1 MNGEMRFQKNVAN
14 NWSPQFNKLS
24 QLNQLIKRS
33 NLLGGDLKVTNF
45 GGGNTSSKIIQK
57 DPITKKNETILYV
70 KGSGGD
76 LGSIKEDG
84 FASLYLDKLNGLK
97 NIYRGFNFEDEMVG
111 YYPMC
116 TFNNNPRAASID
128 TPLHAY
134 VPYPEV
140 DHTHPDS
147 IIALATMK
155 NGKDIVNKVY
165 QGKLGWLNW
174 QRPGFDLGLKME
186 KLIQSN
192 PSIIGIVLGH
202 HGLFTWGN
210 DSQSCYSNSIAL
222 IKRAQT
228 YLNNSIKKYSFGKPQ
243 FKKKSIPDFE
253 IKLISTIRGHLSKEN
268 SKILHVDQSD
278 ITLEFVNSS
287 NLKKVAA
294 VGTSCPDHFLRTKR
308 LPLVLP
314 SLSDL
319 QKNEGK
325 ISEIIE
331 KNLDKY
337 KEAYTKYYNKN
348 KSKGSPNL
356 RDPYPVIV
364 LIPEYGMMSFAKN
377 KSTAR
382 VASEFFCNAINV
394 MKGAEGISNYTGLT
408 EKEAFRIEY
417 WDLEEAKLKRMPP
430 EKELAGKVA
439 LITGAAGG
447 IGSATALKFLKE
459 GCCVVLTDIDKKALQ
474 NKHEEFSNQFGK
486 DVVRSYVMDVTKE
499 QDVKKAVSES
509 TKEFGGID
517 ILVANAGFASA
528 ALFEKTSTKLWDKNM
543 DILSKGCFIISRE
556 VYQNMITQ
564 NKGGSIIFVSSKN
577 SLNASKGASAYAV
590 AKSSILHL
598 SRSIALEGAEF
609 KIRSNVVNPDA
620 VIQNSKIWDGEWK
633 KQRAEGNK
641 ISVGNIEEFY
651 KNRSLLKES
660 ILPEDIAEG
669 IYFFASS
676 KSKKSTGNIINV
688 DGGNITSF
696 TR

>member
-1 MNGEMRFQKNVAN
+1 MKFQKNVTN
-14 NWSPQFNKLS
+14 NWKSEYNKLS
-24 QLNQLIKRS
+24 KIDQLILRS
-33 NLLGGDLKVTNF
+33 NLLGSDLKVTNF
-45 GGGNTSSKIIQK
+45 GGGNTSSKITMK

-76 LGSIKEDG
+76 LGSIKRDG
-84 FASLYLDKLNGLK
+84 FASLYLDKFNSLK
-97 NIYRGFNFEDEMVG
+97 NIYRGFSYEDEMVS

-134 VPYPEV
+134 VPFPEV

-155 NGKDIVNKVY
+155 NGRDVIKKVY
-165 QGKLGWLNW
+165 GDSMGWLEW

-186 KLIQSN
+186 NLIN
-192 PSIIGIVLGH
+192 KNNNIIGIVLGH
-202 HGLFTWGN
+202 HGLFTWGSTN
-210 DSQSCYSNSIAL
+210 QECYSNSIDL
-222 IKRAQT
+222 IKKAQIF
-228 YLNNSIKKYSFGKPQ
+228 LNSSIKKYSFGKPVY
-243 FKKKSIPDFE
+243 KKKSNPDFE
-253 IKLISTIRGHLSKEN
+253 VKLISTIRGNLSKEN
-268 SKILHVDQSD
+268 SKILHLDKSD
-278 ITLEFVNSS
+278 ITLEFVNSQ
-287 NLKKVAA
+287 NLKQVSAI
-294 VGTSCPDHFLRTKR
+294 GTSCPDHFLRTKR
-308 LPLVLP
+308 LPMVLP
-314 SLSDL
+314 SLTEL
-319 QKNEGK
+319 VKNENK
-325 ISEIIE
+325 IESVIQSYL
-331 KNLDKY
+331 NKY
-337 KEAYTKYYNKN
+337 KEAYTKYYNRN
-348 KSKGSPNL
+348 KTKGSPNL

-382 VASEFFCNAINV
+382 IASEFFCNAMNV
-394 MKGAEGISNYTGLT
+394 MKGAEGISRYTGLS

-417 WDLEEAKLKRMPP
+417 WELEEAKLRRMPA

-447 IGSATALKFLKE
+447 IGSATAKKFLSE
-459 GCCVVLTDIDKKALQ
+459 GSCVILTDIDKSALKD
-474 NKHEEFSNQFGK
+474 KHDEFSKEFGR
-486 DVVRSYVMDVTKE
+486 DVVHSILMDVTDEKN
-499 QDVKKAVSES
+499 VKNAVSES
-509 TKEFGGID
+509 INFFGGID

-543 DILSKGCFIISRE
+543 DILSKGCFLISRE
-556 VYQNMITQ
+556 VYQNMMEQ
-564 NKGGSIIFVSSKN
+564 NNGGSIIFVSSKN
-577 SLNASKGASAYAV
+577 SLNASKGASAYSV
-590 AKSSILHL
+590 AKSSLLHL
-598 SRSIALEGAEF
+598 SRSIALEGSVY

-620 VIQNSKIWDGEWK
+620 VIQNSKIWQGDWT
-633 KQRAEGNK
+633 KQRAKSNK
-641 ISVGNIEEFY
+641 INVKEVEEFY
-651 KNRSLLKES
+651 KNRSLLKVS

>member
-1 MNGEMRFQKNVAN
+1 MRFQKNVVHS
-14 NWSPQFNKLS
+14 WRPQYNKLS

-33 NLLGGDLKVTNF
+33 NLLGEDLKVTNF

-155 NGKDIVNKVY
+155 NGRDVVKKVY
-165 QGKLGWLNW
+165 QGKLGWLDW

-186 KLIQSN
+186 KLIQAN
-192 PSIIGIVLGH
+192 PTIIGIVLGH
-202 HGLFTWGN
+202 HGLFTWGQ
-210 DSQSCYSNSIAL
+210 DSQSCYSSSIAL
-222 IKRAQT
+222 IKKAQT
-228 YLNNSIKKYSFGKPQ
+228 YLNDSIKKYSFGKPQ

-253 IKLISTIRGHLSKEN
+253 SKLISTIRGHLSKEN
-268 SKILHVDQSD
+268 SKILHIDQSEV
-278 ITLEFVNSS
+278 TLEFVNSS
-287 NLKKVAA
+287 NLKKVAS

-314 SLSDL
+314 SLTEL
-319 QKNEGK
+319 EKNEKK

-337 KEAYTKYYNKN
+337 KQAYTKYYNRN

-377 KSTAR
+377 KPTAR

-408 EKEAFRIEY
+408 EREAFRIEY

-474 NKHEEFSNQFGK
+474 SKHEEFSAQFGK
-486 DVVRSYVMDVTKE
+486 DVVRSYLMDVTNE

-543 DILSKGCFIISRE
+543 DILSKGCFIVSRE
-556 VYQNMITQ
+556 VYQNMISQ

-598 SRSIALEGAEF
+598 SRSIALEGAQY

-641 ISVGNIEEFY
+641 ISINNIEEFY

>member
-1 MNGEMRFQKNVAN
+1 MRFQKNVVN
-14 NWSPQFNKLS
+14 SWRPQYNKLS
-24 QLNQLIKRS
+24 KLNQLIKRS
-33 NLLGGDLKVTNF
+33 NLLGEDLKVTNF

-84 FASLYLDKLNGLK
+84 FASLYFDKLNGLK

-155 NGKDIVNKVY
+155 NGRDVVKKVY
-165 QGKLGWLNW
+165 QGKLGWLDW

-186 KLIQSN
+186 KLIQAN
-192 PSIIGIVLGH
+192 PTIIGIVLGH
-202 HGLFTWGN
+202 HGLFTWGQN
-210 DSQSCYSNSIAL
+210 SQSCYSNSITL
-222 IKRAQT
+222 IKKAQT
-228 YLNNSIKKYSFGKPQ
+228 YLNNSIKKYSFGKPK
-243 FKKKSIPDFE
+243 FKKKSTPDFE
-253 IKLISTIRGHLSKEN
+253 SKLISTIRGHLSKEN
-268 SKILHVDQSD
+268 SKILHIDQSD
-278 ITLEFVNSS
+278 ITLEFVNST
-287 NLKKVAA
+287 NLKKVAS

-314 SLSDL
+314 SLTEL
-319 QKNEGK
+319 QKNEKK
-325 ISEIIE
+325 ISDIIE

-337 KEAYTKYYNKN
+337 KEAYTKYYNRN

-377 KSTAR
+377 KTTAR

-408 EKEAFRIEY
+408 EREAFRIEY
-417 WDLEEAKLKRMPP
+417 WELEEAKLKRMPP

-447 IGSATALKFLKE
+447 IGSATAMKFLKE

-474 NKHEEFSNQFGK
+474 SKHQEFNAQFGK
-486 DVVRSYVMDVTKE
+486 DVVRSYLMDVTKE
-499 QDVKKAVSES
+499 QDVKKTVSES

-517 ILVANAGFASA
+517 VLVANAGFASA

-543 DILSKGCFIISRE
+543 EILSKGCFIVCRE
-556 VYQNMITQ
+556 VYQNMISQ

-577 SLNASKGASAYAV
+577 SLSASKGASAYAV

-598 SRSIALEGAEF
+598 SRSIALEGAQY

-620 VIQNSKIWDGEWK
+620 VIQNSKIWSGEWK

-641 ISVGNIEEFY
+641 INIDSIEEFY